1 MIAGA
6 AAGLTL
12 GLLFAPEKGE
22 ETRRKVKAAAAEGW
36 DEFVD
41 ATDEGWEKAQ
51 ETFDDVKK
59 GAESATS
66 RLRARARLARRDF
79 KDLKATLTDQAA
91 DLKDEARL
99 KILAQLDKLE
109 KALSKDPEETE
120 DEWDCVVD
128 IPVDAYIPDAY
139 VRSEYVKLE
148 LYKRIYRIRKQEDAE
163 LIEEEMKDRFG
174 ALPKPVEQ
182 LLHVALLK
190 EEARRACITDIRY
203 RDGEIFY
210 AIRNGTAVDA
220 GKIPALLKAFP
231 GMHLVTAKQSGFAV
245 PHGKLIQEE
254 LLEHAEEEVRA
265 IRTVIR
271 TEEDGSE
278 DSSL

>member
-1 MIAGA
+1 MKGDSLFALIAGA

-79 KDLKATLTDQAA
+79 KDLKATLTVQAA

-120 DEWDCVVD
+120 DQWNE
-128 IPVDAYIPDAY
+128 
-139 VRSEYVKLE
+139 
-148 LYKRIYRIRKQEDAE
+148 EDA
-163 LIEEEMKDRFG
+163 
-174 ALPKPVEQ
+174 
-182 LLHVALLK
+182 
-190 EEARRACITDIRY
+190 
-203 RDGEIFY
+203 
-210 AIRNGTAVDA
+210 
-220 GKIPALLKAFP
+220 
-231 GMHLVTAKQSGFAV
+231 
-245 PHGKLIQEE
+245 
-254 LLEHAEEEVRA
+254 
-265 IRTVIR
+265 
-271 TEEDGSE
+271 
-278 DSSL
+278 